1 MWTPNRT
8 STDTAQS
15 SSSPSTATSSNAAA
29 SDITTH
35 ASSVN
40 EEDAH
45 EVSYTDPVPVTLPTR
60 QEILLLVAPPAS
72 GKSTLALSLV
82 QRHPNYVRVNRD
94 ELGSLQACLQL
105 AEEALR
111 GGKSVVVD
119 NTNINNVT
127 RATWVKFVAEFNRNN
142 NNNDSTDTHS
152 DSSSGKVDTGGNNGD
167 PKVSIRCLVLEVP
180 KEVCMQLALFR
191 VADPQSRPEDLRTIE
206 TVRHAH
212 AYTSNKLP

>member
-1 MWTPNRT
+1 M
-8 STDTAQS
+8 
-15 SSSPSTATSSNAAA
+15 
-29 SDITTH
+29 
-35 ASSVN
+35 N

-45 EVSYTDPVPVTLPTR
+45 KVSYTEPVPLTLPTR

-142 NNNDSTDTHS
+142 NNDSTDTCG
-152 DSSSGKVDTGGNNGD
+152 DSSNGKVDTGGNNGD

-212 AYTSNKLP
+212 TYTSTLLP